1 MVEVEKL
8 KIERKDELADLGTR
22 GPRWTRWALVL
33 VAVLLTGYFLR
44 GSIGAAVDKML
55 LPEVRVQKVER
66 KTPASAAAVAG
77 ASANGYIVARTRAAL
92 SADTPGRIVEMNAQ
106 EGSRVK
112 RGDVVARLYADEYAA
127 ALARAEADL
136 ALAQAGVVREQ
147 ASVAVAERELARSA
161 NLEES
166 SAADLALQ
174 KAALVVAELEHRRA
188 VELLESGVESA
199 QRRDRTQAELDSARA
214 RVRAAEAAVRTS
226 ASAKATAAAQLEV
239 AQALVNEAGARVK
252 VAQAAVVL
260 ARATLDKTA
269 VRAPFDGVVVLKD
282 AEVGEVVSPNVQ
294 GGSNAR
300 GSVVTMVD
308 FSTLEVQAEVP
319 ETSLAAVNK
328 DAPATIFLDAH
339 PESGYRGRV
348 DRIWPTANR
357 TKATVEVR
365 VVFEKPDE
373 RLRPEM
379 GVRVVFGSAERAPTD
394 PVERVL
400 LIPDASLVVLAGKQ
414 GVFVLEGESL
424 RFTEVALGER
434 KSGKVIV
441 LSGLQEGQELVLSP
455 SEKLKDGMQV
465 RRAAQAP

>member
-1 MVEVEKL
+1 MVDVGKL
-8 KIERKDELADLGTR
+8 KIERKDALADLGTR
-22 GPRWTRWALVL
+22 GPRWTRWAIFLLIVIL
-33 VAVLLTGYFLR
+33 AVFFLR
-44 GSIGAAVDKML
+44 GPLGEALDRL
-55 LPEVRVQKVER
+55 LRPEVRVQRVELR
-66 KTPASAAAVAG
+66 APASAAAVAG

-92 SADTPGRIVEMNAQ
+92 SADTPGRIVEMNVE

-136 ALAQAGVVREQ
+136 AFMQAGVRREE
-147 ASVAVAERELARSA
+147 ASVAVAERELARAA

-174 KAALVVAELEHRRA
+174 QAGLAVAELEFHRA
-188 VELLESGVESA
+188 EDLLESGVESA
-199 QRRDRTQAELDSARA
+199 QRRDRALAERDSAKA
-214 RVRAAEAAVRTS
+214 RVRAAEAAVRTA
-226 ASAKATAAAQLEV
+226 ASAKATAAAQLGV
-239 AQALVNEAGARVK
+239 SQALVIESQTRVK
-252 VAQAAVVL
+252 VAEAAVVL

-308 FSTLEVQAEVP
+308 FATLEVQAEVP
-319 ETSLAAVNK
+319 ETSLAAVSK
-328 DAPATIFLDAH
+328 GAPATIFLDAH
-339 PESGYRGRV
+339 PEQGYRGRV

-365 VVFEKPDE
+365 VVFDQPDE

-379 GVRVVFGSAERAPTD
+379 GVRVVFGSSDRAPTD
-394 PVERVL
+394 PEQRVL
-400 LIPDASLVVLAGKQ
+400 LIPDAALVTREGRQ

-424 RFTEVALGER
+424 RFVELRLGER
-434 KSGKVIV
+434 RSGKSIV
-441 LSGLQEGQELVLSP
+441 LAGLKEGEELVIDP
-455 SEKLKDGMQV
+455 SAELKASMQV
-465 RRAAQAP
+465 RRAAQSP